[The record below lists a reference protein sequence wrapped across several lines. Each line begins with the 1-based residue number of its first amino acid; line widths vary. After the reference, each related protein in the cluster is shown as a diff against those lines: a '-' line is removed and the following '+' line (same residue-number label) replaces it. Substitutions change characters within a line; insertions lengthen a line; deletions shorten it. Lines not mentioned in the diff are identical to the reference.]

1 MLDWFDIVPMIQLIS
16 LASLGFDLKV
26 DFIFLLVQ
34 KNEAKKA
41 RPWQLANLHFAEWQ
55 TENF

>member
-1 MLDWFDIVPMIQLIS
+1 MGILFRFVVSWMLDWFDIVPMLQLIS

-41 RPWQLANLHFAEWQ
+41 RP
-55 TENF
+55 